1 MGETHVEA
9 PPALDIID
17 WIVGL
22 PEYRNRADTPSDRRK
37 KKELSGAYGA
47 NNGNIKVEI
56 TEAFL
61 LKVRRSHTTQP
72 LRSGVARRS
81 GASAEARNDD
91 VIEVPERSELYIFS
105 SFIHD
110 GKGEPRAARESRCV
124 ATLFLPGGKGQV
136 SVYTTL
142 RCAVRNI

>member
-1 MGETHVEA
+1 MSETRVEA
-9 PPALDIID
+9 PPALDMID

-22 PEYRNRADTPSDRRK
+22 PEYQSRADTPIGRRK
-37 KKELSGAYGA
+37 NKDLSGAYGA

-56 TEAFL
+56 TEAFR
-61 LKVRRSHTTQP
+61 LKVRRSGTTQP
-72 LRSGVARRS
+72 LRSGVVRRPS
-81 GASAEARNDD
+81 IAAELQSDV

-110 GKGEPRAARESRCV
+110 GKGEPRATREPRCV
-124 ATLFLPGGKGQV
+124 ATLFLPGGRGQV

-142 RCAVRNI
+142 RCAVRYL